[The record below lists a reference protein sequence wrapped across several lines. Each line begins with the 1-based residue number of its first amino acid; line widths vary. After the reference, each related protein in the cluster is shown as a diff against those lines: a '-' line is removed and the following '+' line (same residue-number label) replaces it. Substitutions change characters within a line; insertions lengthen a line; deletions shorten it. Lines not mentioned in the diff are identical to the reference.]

1 MAETKTIPDDFDADT
16 KLRMWTATV
25 ALQGRGPNQSFE
37 GALKNAAQLYDYL
50 RGGGAPIESTLKVV
64 KTL

>member
-1 MAETKTIPDDFDADT
+1 MSEVKADTDFDADT

-25 ALQGRGPNQSFE
+25 ALQGKGPNQSFE
-37 GALKNAAQLYDYL
+37 GALKNASTLYDYL
-50 RGGGAPIESTLKVV
+50 KGGGIPAETTLKVV